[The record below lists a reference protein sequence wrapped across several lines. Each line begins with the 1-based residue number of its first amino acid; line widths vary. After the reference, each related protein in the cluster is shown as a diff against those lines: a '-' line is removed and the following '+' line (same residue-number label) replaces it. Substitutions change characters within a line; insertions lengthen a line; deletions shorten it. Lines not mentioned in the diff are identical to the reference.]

1 MGDHCRTRDGEDDR
15 SDRISPTNA
24 SHRLVEK
31 DFGFG
36 ELTAKLSGL
45 TPEGFATTL

>member
-1 MGDHCRTRDGEDDR
+1 MTSILKRLGAMGDHCRTRDGEDDR

-36 ELTAKLSGL
+36 ELTAKLRV
-45 TPEGFATTL
+45 